1 MIDRSHASLDQ
12 PSGPWKM
19 PIVPEQYDRSP
30 LTAEERWALERS
42 LRVDR
47 PRANSHEARAMR
59 RILTRFDVPVVDVY
73 YLRHRGYR
81 TSIGEHTVAQN
92 LMRQEMHRH
101 GKMFWEWSTQEWME
115 TLCPTTAAFKA
126 KHRVSYVRTTV
137 MDLAYLFG
145 NVTDLRAADIKTHAT
160 LAAKTYFGAEAL
172 AKPGQIVIE
181 VLARKGFSD
190 HHETVK
196 SLRQCLYILF
206 ILNRSPYLED
216 IAVASFDV
224 VAAYDVEM
232 RHACGKIHMA
242 LQHLGIFPQ
251 SPKKAPPP
259 RKHFENS
266 GMSQEWYDWCI
277 AWDQQEV
284 NLTPRTRH
292 SYTLRLLVVGR
303 WLTVH
308 APDVREP
315 SQWTEDLALHFRSD
329 VCSWTIGQYASG
341 MGKHIN
347 TIKGILD
354 HPMKPATIES
364 YLSALRFYL
373 SDLIKRPY
381 VVGDGPGR
389 KIKLDFVP
397 REALATPLHI
407 QRALDG
413 ADPRDIDL
421 RVWAK
426 LAIAA
431 ATLSQSDLPEGSWYP
446 LSFYRALGL
455 LWVTSARRPHEIAR
469 LRLDC
474 LREEWDPEMLDE
486 EEHSSSNVI
495 DLQASNQ
502 YSAQRAEKQGPKL
515 FYLHIPS
522 GKTRGPFWIWIP
534 DYVVDAIHEWKRERP
549 SNQRVLHD
557 RKDHEA
563 VNYLFC
569 YKDTRI
575 GDNFINT
582 SLIPALCA
590 KAGVDSKDARGRI
603 SGHRGRST
611 RLTLLRQ
618 NGVGLDDLAEYAGH
632 KDSTTI
638 RRYARHNPLQ
648 LHRIIKDADD
658 VSRII
663 EGIVDVRAAAQ
674 GLPALRW
681 FIGYDADGA
690 PQYCANQ
697 VYHTCPH
704 RLDCPKCGMFIGG
717 EKARLLHEGENTLP
731 ITSKVPMTPVEKCE
745 VQGDQAGAEACRT
758 ALHQVPTPETPDI
771 RLIFNPEGLS
781 NHELENLAQLGTRD
795 ALDQLQ
801 QALTAHEKAA
811 VRSLEHRRNAS
822 SSSRNSSLIVSGAG
836 KGAEMIRACK
846 RSREVGRLER
856 KHDT

>member
-1 MIDRSHASLDQ
+1 MINSSHVSLDRSTD
-12 PSGPWKM
+12 PWRM
-19 PIVPEQYDRSP
+19 PIVAEQYDRSP
-30 LTAEERWALERS
+30 LTEEERWALARS

-47 PRANSHEARAMR
+47 PHANSHDARAMR
-59 RILTRFDVPVVDVY
+59 RILTRFDQPVAHVY
-73 YLRHRGYR
+73 YLRHRGHR
-81 TSIGEHTVAQN
+81 TATEGHTVAQN
-92 LMRQEMHRH
+92 LMRQEMHRRS
-101 GKMFWEWSTQEWME
+101 KMFWEWSKEEWLD
-115 TLCPTTAAFKA
+115 TLCPTTVDFKA
-126 KHRVSYVRTTV
+126 KHRVTYVRTTV

-145 NVTDLRAADIKTHAT
+145 NVTDLRAADIKTHAA
-160 LAAKTYFGAEAL
+160 LAAKTYFGVECL
-172 AKPGQIVIE
+172 AKQSQTVIE
-181 VLARKGFSD
+181 VLAKKGFSD
-190 HHETVK
+190 HPQTAQ

-216 IAVASFDV
+216 IAVDSFDAV
-224 VAAYDVEM
+224 SEYDVEM

-242 LQHLGIFPQ
+242 LQHLGILPQ
-251 SPKKAPPP
+251 IPKKAPPP

-266 GMSQEWYDWCI
+266 GMAQEWYDWCI
-277 AWDQQEV
+277 AWNQQEA

-303 WLTVH
+303 WLSVH
-308 APDVREP
+308 APGVREP
-315 SQWTEDLALHFRSD
+315 EQWTEDLALHFRSD
-329 VCSWTIGQYASG
+329 VCSWTIGQYASS

-373 SDLIKRPY
+373 SDLVKRLY
-381 VVGDGPGR
+381 VVGNGPGR
-389 KIKLDFVP
+389 KIKLDFDP
-397 REALATPLHI
+397 RDALATPLHI
-407 QRALDG
+407 QRALDV

-426 LAIAA
+426 LVIAA
-431 ATLSQSDLPEGSWYP
+431 ATLAQSDLPEGAWYP

-455 LWVTSARRPHEIAR
+455 LWVASARRPNEIAR

-474 LREEWDPEMLDE
+474 IREEWDPEMLDE
-486 EEHSSSNVI
+486 EEPSSSNVI
-495 DLQASNQ
+495 DLQASTQ
-502 YSAQRAEKQGPKL
+502 YTAERAEKQGLRL

-534 DYVVDAIHEWKRERP
+534 DYVVDAINEWKRERP

-563 VNYLFC
+563 VDYLFC

-638 RRYARHNPLQ
+638 RRYARQNPLQ

-681 FIGYDADGA
+681 FIGYDSDGA

-717 EKARLLHEGENTLP
+717 EQARLLHEGENTLP

-745 VQGDQAGAEACRT
+745 VQGDQTGAQACRT
-758 ALHQVPTPETPDI
+758 ALQQVPAPETPDI
-771 RLIFNPEGLS
+771 HLIFNPEGLS
-781 NHELENLAQLGTRD
+781 NHELEKLAELATAE
-795 ALDQLQ
+795 ALDKLR
-801 QALTAHEKAA
+801 QALSAHEKRLAEA
-811 VRSLEHRRNAS
+811 QQHKTGRSALVGAQRKRVTLIQRLIADCEQRREEN
-822 SSSRNSSLIVSGAG
+822 RNDPSLQA
-836 KGAEMIRACK
+836 
-846 RSREVGRLER
+846 
-856 KHDT
+856 